1 SDSIIKAYED
11 YLYSLNKE
19 AFDKYWNVRKRT
31 VKWNPQKD
39 KQAAE
44 AEKQLSIALKK
55 SGINIKDVMQQMGSD
70 ILSVNS
76 KAPHT
81 SLLA

>member
-1 SDSIIKAYED
+1 KLTGNTSIENSKLKNAIEIVKNGSKSEIDKSDSIIKAYED

-44 AEKQLSIALKK
+44 AEKQL
-55 SGINIKDVMQQMGSD
+55 
-70 ILSVNS
+70 
-76 KAPHT
+76 
-81 SLLA
+81 